1 MAGIA
6 VSFSLPDNSNVAV
19 GEITDHFQ
27 GLVGQAKADFP
38 DIDFYFTGDVF
49 ISHVMTGAATN
60 DMQVLTR

>member
-1 MAGIA
+1 M
-6 VSFSLPDNSNVAV
+6 PDNSNVAV